1 MLQASSGALAV
12 LAVLYDVGASAN
24 GPLQAL
30 DWAGLHD
37 GQSRPTPR
45 ALETRALLPPDLD
58 YVAYNGSLSVPPCTE
73 GVRWLVLRARAT
85 LSQAQMDAFPLR
97 RSYRPVQPG
106 NARSVQRD
114 APFVASDEARRGPV
128 GSLSFGSS
136 AEAEAAAKA
145 LGCPGKCGRDPWA
158 GRECQLGYP
167 NGAA

>member
-1 MLQASSGALAV
+1 VLQASSGALAV

-24 GPLQAL
+24 RPLEAL
-30 DWAGLHD
+30 DWAGLHE
-37 GQSRPTPR
+37 GQSRPTSL
-45 ALETRALLPPDLD
+45 ALEARSLLPPDLD

-106 NARSVQRD
+106 NARSVQRG
-114 APFVASDEARRGPV
+114 APFLASDEGRRGPL

-136 AEAEAAAKA
+136 AEAEAAAEA
-145 LGCPGKCGRDPWA
+145 LGCSGKWGRVGW
-158 GRECQLGYP
+158 GKRLSGM